1 MVEVAKEPL
10 IVLVSLIFFLR
21 IIGLWLLFSFVVLF
35 AGMCRKGPAR
45 LFSHLLISLPL
56 RKKEESHVYI
66 LKWKK
71 ENLHREQGCTFKS
84 LRAERTK
91 MSIIYMKC

>member
-1 MVEVAKEPL
+1 M
-10 IVLVSLIFFLR
+10 ICSSLVWYRFED
-21 IIGLWLLFSFVVLF
+21 GG
-35 AGMCRKGPAR
+35 GMYRKGPAR
-45 LFSHLLISLPL
+45 LFSHLLISLPP

-71 ENLHREQGCTFKS
+71 ENLHREQRCTFKS
-84 LRAERTK
+84 LQAERTK